1 MKTVAIVDQEAQQRE
16 AVQKVKRK
24 PSLSERAKEA
34 TKNLMNK
41 VLPPKKWPFNH
52 PHINPHWGATEY
64 VAWRLGFQAGLGSP
78 WFMVLGWSFYPQP
91 AFFW

>member
-52 PHINPHWGATEY
+52 PHINPHYREGNGVGRWMPHNGAREKARRMRQMERAY
-64 VAWRLGFQAGLGSP
+64 AG
-78 WFMVLGWSFYPQP
+78 
-91 AFFW
+91 A

>member
-52 PHINPHWGATEY
+52 PHINPHYREGNGVGRWMPHTRSAST
-64 VAWRLGFQAGLGSP
+64 
-78 WFMVLGWSFYPQP
+78 P
-91 AFFW
+91 AFASSSRPTSM